1 MLNKAIWSPDQLW
14 LLLVYISLHFIN
26 FLFIYL
32 LETFPLTDII
42 FYLAILFFG
51 IKSWDTESIS
61 GAFLLLAGTM
71 IYRRLQL
78 GSHDRLALTGSRSD
92 GRERWIV
99 FNFLEHLRRI
109 QLQRVL
115 FALEVSSL
123 AFALTHKTNAYF
135 HTVIQYAWERRCIP
149 LTLFHVSSNHI
160 LMIISAFFK
169 SIVLSKWLKS
179 VLHIFGNSNVQ
190 WVKEWD
196 ASVNTNYCQLPIHPP
211 CVYYLFLFNWFTAL
225 WRESPE
231 ISVIKSDC
239 MEHIQAVNP
248 LACQAC

>member
-1 MLNKAIWSPDQLW
+1 MLLAYHDSHRGSNSWGGCWTRRFEARISSHCCWFTFHF
-14 LLLVYISLHFIN
+14 ISLIIY
-26 FLFIYL
+26 LFIYL

-123 AFALTHKTNAYF
+123 AFALTQNKRLFSYCHSGSEKN
-135 HTVIQYAWERRCIP
+135 AWERRCIP

-160 LMIISAFFK
+160 FNDYFRIFLIDCIIKMA
-169 SIVLSKWLKS
+169 
-179 VLHIFGNSNVQ
+179 HIG
-190 WVKEWD
+190 
-196 ASVNTNYCQLPIHPP
+196 ASY
-211 CVYYLFLFNWFTAL
+211 FW
-225 WRESPE
+225 
-231 ISVIKSDC
+231 
-239 MEHIQAVNP
+239 
-248 LACQAC
+248 